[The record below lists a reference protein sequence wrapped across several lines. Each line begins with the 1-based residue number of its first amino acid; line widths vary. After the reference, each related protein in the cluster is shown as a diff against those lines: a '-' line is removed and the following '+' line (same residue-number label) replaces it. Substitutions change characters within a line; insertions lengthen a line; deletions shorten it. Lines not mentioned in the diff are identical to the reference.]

1 MKSLRHGITAPGA
14 VAPAAFSGGGAVAP
28 ATALRCDGAPAR
40 RALTARGLTG
50 FGRRLEAAGA
60 P

>member
-1 MKSLRHGITAPGA
+1 MKSLKHGITAPGA
-14 VAPAAFSGGGAVAP
+14 VAPA
-28 ATALRCDGAPAR
+28 TTLRCDGAPAR
-40 RALTARGLTG
+40 RALTVRDLTG